1 MLIMLIYPLMVDIAG
16 LEILKRIFEKMVPKT
31 PEIEIMENLRKHL
44 DLSLKAI
51 DIIYSLITD
60 CKDYGEA
67 TLKANEVLLMEKEAD
82 NLTEETFTKILKG
95 SIPPALVS
103 ELQYLV
109 DKTDDIMDRIYFIG
123 MELARAYKNRLVYNE
138 ELKTIYADIVLMISL
153 AKSGVQKL
161 QELYITAFKNK
172 ENTIRLRAEIDVIE
186 DRIDE
191 VKNQAFNKIYESKGL
206 RPIEIF
212 HAIEL
217 IRVVDDI
224 ADATEDAAHAVVRLE
239 SIVIS

>member
-1 MLIMLIYPLMVDIAG
+1 MMDIPG
-16 LEILKRIFEKMVPKT
+16 LKTLKKIFEKMVSKA
-31 PEIEIMENLRKHL
+31 PELDIMENLKKNL

-51 DIIYSLITD
+51 DIIYSLIIY

-67 TLKANEVLLMEKEAD
+67 ALKANEVLLMEREAD
-82 NLTEETFTKILKG
+82 NLTEETFTKILRG

-123 MELARAYKNRLVYNE
+123 MELTRAYKNRLVSNE
-138 ELKTIYADIVLMISL
+138 ELKSIYADIGLMLSL
-153 AKSGVQKL
+153 AKSGLQKL
-161 QELYITAFKNK
+161 QELYITAFRNR
-172 ENTIRLRAEIDVIE
+172 ENTMKLRAEIDVIE

-191 VKNQAFNKIYESKGL
+191 AKNQALNKIYESKGL
-206 RPIEIF
+206 RAIEIF

-239 SIVIS
+239 NSIIS

>member
-1 MLIMLIYPLMVDIAG
+1 MMDIPG
-16 LEILKRIFEKMVPKT
+16 LKTLKKIFEKMVSKA
-31 PEIEIMENLRKHL
+31 PELDIMENLKKNL

-51 DIIYSLITD
+51 DIIYSLIID

-67 TLKANEVLLMEKEAD
+67 ALKANEVLLMEREAD
-82 NLTEETFTKILKG
+82 NLTEETFTKILRG

-123 MELARAYKNRLVYNE
+123 MELARAYKNRLVSNE
-138 ELKTIYADIVLMISL
+138 ELKSIYADIGLMLSL
-153 AKSGVQKL
+153 AKSGLQKL
-161 QELYITAFKNK
+161 QELYITAFRNR
-172 ENTIRLRAEIDVIE
+172 ENTMKLRAEIDVIE

-191 VKNQAFNKIYESKGL
+191 AKNQALNKIYESKGL
-206 RPIEIF
+206 RAIEIF

-239 SIVIS
+239 NSIIS

>member
-1 MLIMLIYPLMVDIAG
+1 
-16 LEILKRIFEKMVPKT
+16 MVPKT

-51 DIIYSLITD
+51 DIVYSLITD

-67 TLKANEVLLMEKEAD
+67 ALKANEVLLMEREAD

-95 SIPPALVS
+95 SVPPALVS

-123 MELARAYKNRLVYNE
+123 MELARAYKNKLVSNE
-138 ELKTIYADIVLMISL
+138 ELKTIYTDIGLMVSL

-161 QELYITAFKNK
+161 QELYIIAFKNK
-172 ENTIRLRAEIDVIE
+172 ESTIRLRAEIDVIE

-191 VKNQAFNKIYESKGL
+191 VKNQVLNKIYESKSL

-224 ADATEDAAHAVVRLE
+224 ADSTEDAAHAVVRLE
-239 SIVIS
+239 NSFIS

>member
-1 MLIMLIYPLMVDIAG
+1 MKIYAYIPPMVDIAG
-16 LEILKRIFEKMVPKT
+16 LEALKRIFEKMVPKT

-51 DIIYSLITD
+51 DIVYNLITN
-60 CKDYGEA
+60 CRDYGEA
-67 TLKANEVLLMEKEAD
+67 ALKANEVLLMEREAD

-95 SIPPALVS
+95 SVPPALVS

-123 MELARAYKNRLVYNE
+123 MELARAYKNRLVSNE
-138 ELKTIYADIVLMISL
+138 ELKSIYTDIGLMISL

-161 QELYITAFKNK
+161 QELYITAFRNK
-172 ENTIRLRAEIDVIE
+172 ENTMRLRAEIDVIE

-191 VKNQAFNKIYESKGL
+191 VKNQALDKIYESKSLG
-206 RPIEIF
+206 PIEIF

-239 SIVIS
+239 SSLIS

>member
-1 MLIMLIYPLMVDIAG
+1 MVDIAG
-16 LEILKRIFEKMVPKT
+16 LENLKRIFERVVSRV
-31 PEIEIMENLRKHL
+31 PEIEIMDGLKRHL
-44 DLSLKAI
+44 EISLKAV
-51 DIIYSLITD
+51 DIVYGMITE
-60 CKDYGEA
+60 CRDYGEA
-67 TLKANEVLLMEKEAD
+67 ALKANEVLLMEREAD
-82 NLTEETFTKILKG
+82 NLTEEMFTKILRG
-95 SIPPALVS
+95 SVPPAIVS

-123 MELARAYKNRLVYNE
+123 MELARAYKNGLVASS
-138 ELKTIYADIVLMISL
+138 ELRSIYADIGLMLSL
-153 AKSGVQKL
+153 AKSGIQKL
-161 QELYITAFKNK
+161 KELYLTAFRDK
-172 ENTIRLRAEIDVIE
+172 ENTMRLRAEIDIIE

-191 VKNQAFNKIYESKGL
+191 AKNQALNKIYESRGL

-239 SIVIS
+239 SSLVS

>member
-1 MLIMLIYPLMVDIAG
+1 MLKT
-16 LEILKRIFEKMVPKT
+16 LKKIFEKMVSKA
-31 PEIEIMENLRKHL
+31 PELDIMENLKKNL

-51 DIIYSLITD
+51 DIIYSLIID

-67 TLKANEVLLMEKEAD
+67 ALKANEVLLMEREAD
-82 NLTEETFTKILKG
+82 NLTEETFTKILRG

-123 MELARAYKNRLVYNE
+123 MELARAYKNRLVSNE
-138 ELKTIYADIVLMISL
+138 ELKSIYADIGLMLSL
-153 AKSGVQKL
+153 AKSGLQKL
-161 QELYITAFKNK
+161 QELYITAFRNR
-172 ENTIRLRAEIDVIE
+172 ENTMKLRAEIDVIE

-191 VKNQAFNKIYESKGL
+191 AKNQALNKIYESKGL
-206 RPIEIF
+206 RAIEIF

-239 SIVIS
+239 NSIIS